1 MIMHGLRAL
10 SDYSTFLPPQN
21 HRGPPAIICS
31 KYPKR
36 EGWPYELPAPALV
49 LFSYPVT
56 QHHDAPFLWAA
67 IMQPTRR
74 TLKNRPLGDKLA
86 ATNEVLDILPQEI
99 LLGSGETTTIQEL
112 LWISGE
118 PVVPILPFMLFAK
131 KVTGRLPIAEWLYR
145 LATFVCCPYELLTLR
160 LQDSYAYLIINV
172 PVNWTLASSASS
184 YEPGR
189 CETCMCSIPQG
200 EEVTLE
206 EGEYGTYAWGIAHK
220 DDDIAEQVAWSGD
233 NHFCR
238 ACFVLQAHIAFV
250 LPMDNERRLN
260 MTRGNRSLSLWLAAL
275 DAAYDMS
282 EGAS

>member
-1 MIMHGLRAL
+1 MAKQGIADVAL
-10 SDYSTFLPPQN
+10 CSSAAPGTSKPKN
-21 HRGPPAIICS
+21 H
-31 KYPKR
+31 
-36 EGWPYELPAPALV
+36 LH
-49 LFSYPVT
+49 VT
-56 QHHDAPFLWAA
+56 PPFLWAA
-67 IMQPTRR
+67 TMQPARK
-74 TLKNRPLGDKLA
+74 TLKNRPLGKKTV
-86 ATNEVLDILPQEI
+86 ATNKELDILPQEI

-160 LQDSYAYLIINV
+160 QQNSYAYLIINV
-172 PVNWTLASSASS
+172 PVSWTLASSSSS

-189 CETCMCSIPQG
+189 CENCMCSIPQG

-206 EGEYGTYAWGIAHK
+206 EGEYGTYDWGIAHK
-220 DDDIAEQVAWSGD
+220 DDDITDHVAWSGD

-250 LPMDNERRLN
+250 LPMDNGLRLN
-260 MTRGNRSLSLWLAAL
+260 MTIGNKSLSLWLAAL
-275 DAAYDMS
+275 DAANDML
-282 EGAS
+282 A